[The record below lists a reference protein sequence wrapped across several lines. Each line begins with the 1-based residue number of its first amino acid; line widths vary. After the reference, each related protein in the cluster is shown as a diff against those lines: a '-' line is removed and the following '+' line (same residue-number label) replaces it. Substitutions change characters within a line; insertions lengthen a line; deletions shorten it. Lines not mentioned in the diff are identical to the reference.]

1 MQELSPPFR
10 KDHNNLWYINAHD
23 VKTSEIIFHDLV
35 KSYGER
41 RHFYKIDGIDNYVIK
56 DSTMYPLTFN
66 RIKNLSLLKNLS
78 CRQEEFTNID
88 FPVAY
93 YQSFKMLKGIIIPY
107 YEDSISLRKLIYLQS
122 FDDLNTYYHQAS
134 NEMDNLI
141 TLLLEILELIVSMYD
156 KNICYLDIHS
166 GNFLLYNNSV
176 KVIDFEPGY
185 VYFQKKDKYY
195 YRMAKNY
202 AMLVERICHR
212 FGFKEIS
219 LKPEGTF
226 LETETKVKALRK
238 ELER

>member
-107 YEDSISLRKLIYLQS
+107 YEDSISLRKLIYLHS
-122 FDDLNTYYHQAS
+122 
-134 NEMDNLI
+134 NLI

-195 YRMAKNY
+195 NRMAKNY

-219 LKPEGTF
+219 VKPEGTF